1 MPVGGERRLQ
11 CQSIGVDLQQTV
23 VEWTSAGIQRNPG
36 VGDMGV
42 EGEGR
47 ALSAVDE
54 SGLGSFGL
62 LVAAGEQNQQT
73 EQQGCEHSHC

>member
-11 CQSIGVDLQQTV
+11 GQSIGVDLQQAV
-23 VEWTSAGIQRNPG
+23 VERTSAGIQRNPG

-62 LVAAGEQNQQT
+62 LVAAGVEKD
-73 EQQGCEHSHC
+73 ERSKGG